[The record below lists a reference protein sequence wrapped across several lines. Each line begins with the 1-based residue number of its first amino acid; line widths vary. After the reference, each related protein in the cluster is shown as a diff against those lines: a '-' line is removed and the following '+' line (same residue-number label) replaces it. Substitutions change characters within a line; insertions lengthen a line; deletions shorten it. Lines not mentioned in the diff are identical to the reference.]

1 MIVFGEFSQKLRN
14 LSLSWKKLNLF
25 EVKKNME
32 NITTI
37 SKFEKKFKK
46 SKKKIK
52 NKKNDNVVLFF
63 KEKEDKFLNYQAK
76 MYLYKFKMYIKKN
89 ADWVCN

>member
-1 MIVFGEFSQKLRN
+1 MIVFGEFTQKLRN

-25 EVKKNME
+25 ETKK
-32 NITTI
+32 IWKILPI
-37 SKFEKKFKK
+37 SVNLKKKFKNQ
-46 SKKKIK
+46 KK
-52 NKKNDNVVLFF
+52 NFLKNDNVVLFF
-63 KEKEDKFLNYQAK
+63 KEKQDKFLNYQGK